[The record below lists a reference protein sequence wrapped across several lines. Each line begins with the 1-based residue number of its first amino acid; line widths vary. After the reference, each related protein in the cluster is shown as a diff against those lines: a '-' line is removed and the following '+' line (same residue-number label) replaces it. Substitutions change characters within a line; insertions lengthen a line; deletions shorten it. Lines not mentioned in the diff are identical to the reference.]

1 MGTQAKQKFFT
12 GSIPA
17 LVTPMSDNGKVDEK
31 AFADFVNWQISEG
44 SSAVVPVG
52 TTGESPT
59 LNHDEHHQV
68 VKLCVDTVNGRVPVI
83 AGTGS
88 NSTNEAIALTQH
100 AQKDGAD
107 AALVVTPYYNKPSQD
122 GLYAHYKAIADNTD
136 LPIIIY
142 NIPGRS
148 VIDMSNETMAKL
160 YYDCDN
166 IIGVKDATAKLERP
180 LEMRLL
186 TDDDFCQLSGED
198 ATIGAYLAQGG
209 HGCISVSAN
218 VAPALSAKLHQA
230 WQDKNFEDFTYYR
243 DILLPIHHA
252 MFCHPSPAP
261 AKYALSLLGKCNA
274 HTRLPITPCSDMAK
288 KQIEQALQHA
298 KLL

>member
-1 MGTQAKQKFFT
+1 MQSKQLFFK

-17 LVTPMSDNGKVDEK
+17 LVTPMKDNGSIDEK
-31 AFADFVNWQISEG
+31 AFADFVDWQISEG

-59 LNHDEHHQV
+59 LNHDEHRQV
-68 VKLCVDTVNGRVPVI
+68 VKLCVDSTKGRVPVI

-88 NSTNEAIALTQH
+88 NSTHEAIALTQY
-100 AQKDGAD
+100 AQEDGAD
-107 AALVVTPYYNKPSQD
+107 AALIVTPYYNKPSQN
-122 GLYAHYKAIADNTD
+122 GLYAHYKAISENTD

-160 YYDCDN
+160 YDDCDN

-186 TDDDFCQLSGED
+186 TDENFCQLSGED
-198 ATIGAYLAQGG
+198 ATIAGYLAQGG

-218 VAPALSAKLHQA
+218 AAPALSAKLHQA
-230 WQDKNFEDFTYYR
+230 WQDKNFEDFVYYR
-243 DILLPIHHA
+243 DLLLPIHHA
-252 MFCHPSPAP
+252 MFCQPSPAP
-261 AKYALSLLGKCNA
+261 AKYALNLLGKCSSYA
-274 HTRLPITPCSDMAK
+274 RLPITPCDEMAK
-288 KQIEQALQHA
+288 KQIENALKHA